1 MTCTL
6 RRQLGVRC
14 AVFLLFTALAAPRA
28 AAQTTSNI
36 TIALTHRLTDSSAKA
51 MIVREI
57 GANARTLILM
67 RDDADA
73 ATLATA
79 LTSLDRSRRKL
90 GDLLQYEVVITLRTQ
105 RRLESLSPDERRNA
119 DDYLSRLRNTPAS
132 TVAGVGVARSLVIAL
147 PRAS

>member
-14 AVFLLFTALAAPRA
+14 AVFLLFTVLAAPLA

-36 TIALTHRLTDSSAKA
+36 TFALTHRLTDSSAKA
-51 MIVREI
+51 MIVREV
-57 GANARTLILM
+57 GTNARTLIVM

-79 LTSLDRSRRKL
+79 LTSLERSRRKL

-119 DDYLSRLRNTPAS
+119 EDYLSRLRNTPAS
-132 TVAGVGVARSLVIAL
+132 TVPGVGVARSLVIAL